1 MAVGPGFTPRLK
13 SGPRL
18 GPNNL
23 ASASDL
29 AVLSPRVVPDVRS
42 RSAPSV
48 MTALAGV
55 VHRRQRATDP
65 KHDKRENDQ

>member
-1 MAVGPGFTPRLK
+1 VGRGLARRAK
-13 SGPRL
+13 GGPRL
-18 GPNNL
+18 GLNRL
-23 ASASDL
+23 ASAADL
-29 AVLSPRVVPDVRS
+29 AVLRLCVVPDVRS
-42 RSAPSV
+42 RRAPSV